1 MNNKIRFQIIPV
13 GRTENNTAIH
23 IWFLLKGNQDII
35 SVHEFTE
42 NKKMFIELEFHM
54 NKFEE
59 VSRIINS
66 LLELNLVRTEED

>member
-23 IWFLLKGNQDII
+23 IWFLLKGNKDII

-42 NKKMFIELEFHM
+42 DEKMFIELDFHM
-54 NKFEE
+54 NKFQE
-59 VSRIINS
+59 VSRIIES